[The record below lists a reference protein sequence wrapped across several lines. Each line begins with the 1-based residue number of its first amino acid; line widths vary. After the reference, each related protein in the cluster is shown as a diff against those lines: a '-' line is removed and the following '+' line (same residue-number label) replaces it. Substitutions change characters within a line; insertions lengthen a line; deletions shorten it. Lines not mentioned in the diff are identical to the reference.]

1 MPIAHEPATAW
12 EQRVAAALGD
22 VRLRDNVARS
32 TTRFAAQRL
41 AALAQLEDAAALR
54 ARGRAIR
61 ADAIARLDELHAEL
75 RRRIEARGGHV
86 HLAADPDA
94 VTRTVL
100 AIARAHGARRIVKS
114 KSMVS
119 EEVALN
125 DALAAA
131 GIESLETDLGEY
143 LIQLAGEMPAH
154 IIAPALHKSR
164 AEAAGLLGAPADTP
178 AEALTALARARLR
191 ERFLEADVG
200 ITGGNFLV
208 ADAGAVVIVTNEGND
223 RMCTSLPPVHIAIV
237 GVEKIIAHLA
247 DLPDMLSLL
256 TRSATGQKISV
267 YVSLID
273 GPRGPGE
280 ADGPEEFHLILLD
293 NGRLRL
299 RGTPHEEALY
309 CIRCGACLNVCPVY
323 RQIGGHAYGSVYPGP
338 IGAVISPLLDPS
350 AAYAVLPKAS
360 SLCGACTEACPVGI
374 RLHEQLVL
382 LRQEGVGKTP
392 WTQRALFRAWAA
404 AWRSP
409 TGYTAFCR
417 AGRALQGLLP
427 RRRGWIRRAPGP
439 LGGWTSS
446 RDLPPIAARTF
457 RERWADRQG
466 PRGFPSRGGAG

>member
-1 MPIAHEPATAW
+1 MPIAHEPAAPW
-12 EQRVAAALGD
+12 AERVTIALSD
-22 VRLRDNVARS
+22 IRLRENIARS

-41 AALAQLEDAAALR
+41 TALGELPDPAALR

-61 ADAIARLDELHAEL
+61 ADAIARLPELHAEL
-75 RRRIEARGGHV
+75 RQRIESRGGHV
-86 HLAADPDA
+86 HLAADPAA
-94 VTRTVL
+94 VTGKVIE
-100 AIARAHGARRIVKS
+100 IARAHGARRIVKS

-125 DALAAA
+125 PALAEA

-164 AEAAGLLGAPADTP
+164 AESAELLGAPADTP
-178 AEALTALARARLR
+178 AEALTALARERLR
-191 ERFLEADVG
+191 ERFLQADIG

-208 ADAGAVVIVTNEGND
+208 ADTGGVVIVTNEGND
-223 RMCTSLPPVHIAIV
+223 RMCTSLPRVHIAIV
-237 GVEKIIAHLA
+237 GVEKIIAHAA
-247 DLPDMLSLL
+247 DLPDMLKLL
-256 TRSATGQKISV
+256 TRSATGQRISV

-280 ADGPEEFHLILLD
+280 TDGPEEFHLILLD

-338 IGAVISPLLDPS
+338 IGAVISPLLDP
-350 AAYAVLPKAS
+350 AGAYAMLPKAS
-360 SLCGACTEACPVGI
+360 SLCGACWEACPVGI
-374 RLHEQLVL
+374 HLHDQLVA
-382 LRQEGVGKTP
+382 LRQEGVRSAP
-392 WTQRALFRAWAA
+392 WPQRLLFAGWATAWGSA
-404 AWRSP
+404 
-409 TGYTAFCR
+409 TTYTAFLR
-417 AGRALQGLLP
+417 VGRVAQRLLP
-427 RRRGWIRRAPGP
+427 RHGEWLRAAPAI
-439 LGGWTSS
+439 LGGWTST

-457 RERWADRQG
+457 RERWAERR
-466 PRGFPSRGGAG
+466 P